1 MADKGMTEMSAHEAV
16 AQVAEEAFRAGFK
29 AGWEAAKAERIH
41 PIERE
46 EQGAWADYEP
56 SASPAAR

>member
-1 MADKGMTEMSAHEAV
+1 MSAHEAA
-16 AQVAEEAFRAGFK
+16 AQVAEKAFRAGFK
-29 AGWEAAKAERIH
+29 AGWEAAKAERIY

-56 SASPAAR
+56 SASPNAR